1 VALGQ
6 LGKSDSFSLHTHSQH
21 VAARSNMVPAPPA
34 LIRMRSCP
42 NPGEDFDL
50 EDFGDSSNLL
60 GPTNSMPNMPS
71 FNFEEATAPLV
82 DAATKGMDFLRDVG
96 TSMLPG
102 INSDSGAEGMTLMS
116 PMSQAL
122 GEIPTTIAKAI
133 AAAKATEIAG
143 RLFLLSQHMPDQG
156 VAPLE
161 VAFQVAFLAVSC
173 NTVYQTAMPK
183 IKAAQVSKFL
193 TPEDQ
198 ASESLTSGDHKA
210 FHSLFEPAGMDWKQ
224 YSEMNLQSME
234 WVTLEAGQSIK
245 TDDAYWL
252 CQGNMEMEGE
262 GTVPG
267 GLIGED
273 HIAKTLGMFNG
284 EEISSKVAVAGSEGA
299 KVLKMNTDKLGQM
312 IKKDKSL
319 RAPMGQILFTH
330 LQNKLER
337 ATRNLDSEM
346 SPQL

>member
-1 VALGQ
+1 
-6 LGKSDSFSLHTHSQH
+6 
-21 VAARSNMVPAPPA
+21 
-34 LIRMRSCP
+34 MRSRP
-42 NPGEDFDL
+42 NPGEDFGDASDL
-50 EDFGDSSNLL
+50 SD
-60 GPTNSMPNMPS
+60 PTRHSMPNL
-71 FNFEEATAPLV
+71 EEAAAPLM
-82 DAATKGMDFLRDVG
+82 DAVTKGMDFLKDVG
-96 TSMLPG
+96 TNMLPG
-102 INSDSGAEGMTLMS
+102 MNADAGAERMNLMS
-116 PMSQAL
+116 PISQAL
-122 GEIPTTIAKAI
+122 GEVPATIVNTM
-133 AAAKATEIAG
+133 AAAKAAEIAG
-143 RLFLLSQHMPDQG
+143 RLFLMGQHMPDQG

-173 NTVYQTAMPK
+173 NTVYQRLIMPK
-183 IKAAQVSKFL
+183 IKAAQVSKAL

-224 YSEMNLQSME
+224 YSEVNLQSME

-262 GTVPG
+262 GTVPC

-284 EEISSKVAVAGSEGA
+284 EEVSSKIAVAGSEGA
-299 KVLKMNTDKLGQM
+299 KVLKINTDKLGQM

-319 RAPMGQILFTH
+319 RAPMGSILFTH

-337 ATRNLDSEM
+337 ATRNLDSKM